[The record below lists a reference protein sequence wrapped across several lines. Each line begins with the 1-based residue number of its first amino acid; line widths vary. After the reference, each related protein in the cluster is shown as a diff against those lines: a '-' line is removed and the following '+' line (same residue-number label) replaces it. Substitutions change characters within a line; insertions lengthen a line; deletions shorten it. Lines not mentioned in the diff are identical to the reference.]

1 MTRQSTNH
9 ILMIEPKEFYLNP
22 ETQETNVYQVDEHES
37 HEKTL
42 EKALNEFRA
51 YRDCLVSH
59 GVTVTTF
66 QGIEGCPDHIFPN
79 WASTDPFGNLVLY
92 PMLNANRSAERI
104 PRITDKLEQYYNLA
118 LDLRGEEK
126 NGKALESTGSLV
138 MDHINKIV
146 YMTHSLRS
154 NPELAQRWADDRG
167 YQLMMF
173 NTHAHTGDPVYH
185 TDLVM
190 HIGTDY
196 VGICSECIEP
206 EDRIRIVGQLQETH
220 KTVVE
225 FDNNQLKAFCGNS
238 LEVVDGDGHKV
249 LAMSKAGQLALRPEQ
264 TEQILT
270 HMRAIIGTD
279 IPTIEHYGGGSGRCL
294 MMELF

>member
-104 PRITDKLEQYYNLA
+104 SRITDKLEQYYNLA
-118 LDLRGEEK
+118 FDLRSEEK

-138 MDHINKIV
+138 MDHVNRVV
-146 YMTHSLRS
+146 YMAMSPRS
-154 NPELAQRWADDRG
+154 DIGLAQHWADNRE
-167 YQLMMF
+167 YELVVF
-173 NTHAHTGDPVYH
+173 NTRSHTGDPVYH

-190 HIGTDY
+190 HIGTTY
-196 VGICSECIEP
+196 AGICSECIVD
-206 EDRIRIVGQLQETH
+206 EDRKRVVSHLQKTH
-220 KTVVE
+220 DVVE
-225 FDNNQLKAFCGNS
+225 FDNSQLKAFCGNS
-238 LEVVDGDGHKV
+238 LEVVDGEGHKV

-264 TEQILT
+264 KEQILT
-270 HMRAIIGTD
+270 HMRVIIGTD